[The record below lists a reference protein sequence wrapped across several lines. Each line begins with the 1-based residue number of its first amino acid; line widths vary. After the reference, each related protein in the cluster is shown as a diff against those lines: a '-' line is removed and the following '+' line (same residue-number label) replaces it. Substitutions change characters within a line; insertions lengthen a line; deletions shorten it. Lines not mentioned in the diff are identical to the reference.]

1 MQLNVLQSLLTLWLR
16 KILALVQMLKSL
28 LIENYALI
36 EKLDISFD
44 DGLTII
50 TGETGA
56 GKSILLGA
64 LGLILGQRADTK
76 VLYDQKKKCI
86 IEGTFSIQN
95 LGLEKLFS
103 ESELDYDSIAIFRR
117 EINPQGKSRA
127 FINDTP
133 VNLNVMKDIAERLID
148 IHSQHQNLLVG
159 TSVFRY
165 NIIDAFAGISQQ
177 VAEYRKEFEQLTQK
191 RKVLNDLRESERQ
204 TRSELDYLNF
214 QYDELYKAQLSADE
228 FTEIESELEILNH
241 ASEIK
246 MNLEKVDFL
255 LQNNQENILSLLS
268 EVIALFR
275 SLEKFSPQYAELYQ
289 RLLSSEIEIK
299 DIAREISA
307 GKEDVNA
314 DPARAQ
320 ELQKRYD
327 LLQKLL
333 HKHAANNME
342 ELITLRGEFK
352 EKIDGFESLEN
363 EIQVLQSECDLFE
376 KKLAEIAAKISNERK
391 NAIPAL
397 EEQISNILKELGM
410 PNGRFRVQ
418 QSQSHHLHINGTDD
432 FNFLFSANLGTEPQE
447 LTRIASGGELSRL
460 MLAMKSVVSIRNL
473 LPTIIFDEIDTGVS
487 GEIGFKMGAIL
498 GKISRNMQVISITH
512 LPQVAARGNRHFI
525 VFKETKDNFTKTL
538 VKKIEDNNR
547 VFEIAKMLGGEN
559 PSDSVLQTAEELIQK
574 QSIHKN

>member
-1 MQLNVLQSLLTLWLR
+1 
-16 KILALVQMLKSL
+16 MLKSL

-76 VLYDQKKKCI
+76 VLYDQKRKCI

-95 LGLEKLFS
+95 MGLEKLFS
-103 ESELDYDSIAIFRR
+103 ENELDYDTHAIFRR

-127 FINDTP
+127 FVNDTP

-165 NIIDAFAGISQQ
+165 NIIDAYAGISQQ
-177 VAEYRKEFEQLTQK
+177 VSEYRKEFEKLSQMRNKLSSLQ
-191 RKVLNDLRESERQ
+191 ESEKQ

-214 QYDELYKAQLSADE
+214 QYDELYKAQLNADE
-228 FTEIESELEILNH
+228 FAEIESELEILDH

-246 MNLEKVDFL
+246 MNLEKADFF
-255 LQNNQENILSLLS
+255 LQNDQENVLTLLS
-268 EVIALFR
+268 EVITLFR
-275 SLEKFSPQYAELYQ
+275 SIEKFSPQYSELYQ

-299 DIAREISA
+299 DIGREISA
-307 GKEDVNA
+307 IKEDVNA
-314 DPARAQ
+314 DPSRLQ

-333 HKHAANNME
+333 HKHAVNDMQ
-342 ELITLRGEFK
+342 ELISLRDEFR
-352 EKIDGFESLEN
+352 EKIDGFQSLEN
-363 EIQVLQSECDLFE
+363 DIQILQNECNIFE
-376 KKLAEIAAKISNERK
+376 KKLTGKALQISNERK
-391 NAIPAL
+391 KAIPAL
-397 EEQISNILKELGM
+397 EDQINQILKELGM
-410 PNGRFRVQ
+410 PNGRFKVQ
-418 QSQSHHLHINGTDD
+418 QSQSAYLNINGSDD
-432 FNFLFSANLGTEPQE
+432 FNFLFSANLGTDPQE

-460 MLAMKSVVSIRNL
+460 MLAMKSVVSLRNL

-487 GEIGFKMGAIL
+487 GEIGFKMGDIL

-512 LPQVAARGNRHFI
+512 LPQVAARGKRHFI
-525 VFKETKDNFTKTL
+525 VYKETRDNFTKTL
-538 VKKIEDNNR
+538 VKRIDDNNR
-547 VFEIAKMLGGEN
+547 VLEIAKMLGGEN
-559 PSDSVLQTAEELIQK
+559 PSESVLQTAEELIQK

>member
-1 MQLNVLQSLLTLWLR
+1 
-16 KILALVQMLKSL
+16 MLKSL

-76 VLYDQKKKCI
+76 VLYNQQRKCI
-86 IEGTFSIQN
+86 IEGTFFIEN
-95 LGLEKLFS
+95 LGIEKLFA
-103 ESELDYDSIAIFRR
+103 ENELDYDTHAIFRR

-148 IHSQHQNLLVG
+148 IHSQHQNLLLG

-165 NIIDAFAGISQQ
+165 NVIDAFAGISQK
-177 VAEYRKEFEQLTQK
+177 VAEYRKEFEKLTQL
-191 RKVLNDLRESERQ
+191 RKKLIDLQESERQ

-214 QYDELYKAQLSADE
+214 QYDELYKAQLNAGE
-228 FTEIESELEILNH
+228 FAEIESELEILNH

-246 MNLEKVDFL
+246 MNLEKADYL
-255 LQNNQENILSLLS
+255 LQNNQENVLSLLS
-268 EVIALFR
+268 EVTALFR
-275 SLEKFSPQYAELYQ
+275 SLEKFSMQYAELYQ

-299 DIAREISA
+299 DIGREIAA
-307 GKEDVNA
+307 GKEDISA

-320 ELQKRYD
+320 ELQQRYD

-333 HKHAANNME
+333 HKHAVNDMD
-342 ELITLRGEFK
+342 ELISLRDEFR

-363 EIQVLQSECDLFE
+363 EIQVLQSESDLFE
-376 KKLAEIAAKISNERK
+376 KKLTDIAGEISNERK
-391 NAIPAL
+391 KTIPAI
-397 EEQISNILKELGM
+397 EDQISNILKELGM
-410 PNGRFRVQ
+410 PNGRFRVK
-418 QSQSHHLHINGTDD
+418 QSKSHQLHINGNDD
-432 FNFLFSANLGTEPQE
+432 FNFLFSANLGTDPQE

-460 MLAMKSVVSIRNL
+460 MLAMKSVVSLRNL

-498 GKISRNMQVISITH
+498 GKISKNMQVISITH

-525 VFKETKDNFTKTL
+525 VYKETKDDYTKTL
-538 VKKIEDNNR
+538 VKKIDDKNR

-559 PSDSVLQTAEELIQK
+559 PSESVLQTAEELIQK

>member
-1 MQLNVLQSLLTLWLR
+1 
-16 KILALVQMLKSL
+16 MLKSL

-76 VLYDQKKKCI
+76 VLYDQKRKCI
-86 IEGTFSIQN
+86 IEGTFSIEN

-214 QYDELYKAQLSADE
+214 QYDELYKAQLSAGE

-246 MNLEKVDFL
+246 MNLEKADFM

-275 SLEKFSPQYAELYQ
+275 SLEKFSPQYAEQYQ

-333 HKHAANNME
+333 HKHAVNDME
-342 ELITLRGEFK
+342 ELIRLRDDFK

-363 EIQVLQSECDLFE
+363 EIQILQSECDLFE
-376 KKLAEIAAKISNERK
+376 KKLTEIASKISNERK
-391 NAIPAL
+391 NAIPVL

-418 QSQSHHLHINGTDD
+418 QTQSPHLHVNGTDD

-525 VFKETKDNFTKTL
+525 VFKETKDNYTKTL

>member
-1 MQLNVLQSLLTLWLR
+1 
-16 KILALVQMLKSL
+16 MLKSL

-76 VLYDQKKKCI
+76 VLYDQQRKCI
-86 IEGTFSIQN
+86 IEGTFFIKN
-95 LGLEKLFS
+95 LGIQKLFA
-103 ESELDYDSIAIFRR
+103 ENELDYDTHAIFRR

-148 IHSQHQNLLVG
+148 IHSQHQNLLLG

-177 VAEYRKEFEQLTQK
+177 VAEYRREFEKLSQMRYK
-191 RKVLNDLRESERQ
+191 LNGLQESEKQ

-228 FTEIESELEILNH
+228 FAEIESELEILNH

-246 MNLEKVDFL
+246 MNLEKADFL
-255 LQNNQENILSLLS
+255 LQNNQENVLSLLS
-268 EVIALFR
+268 EAITLFR
-275 SLEKFSPQYAELYQ
+275 FLGEFSPQYAELYQ

-299 DIAREISA
+299 DIGREISA
-307 GKEDVNA
+307 GKEDVSA

-320 ELQKRYD
+320 ELQQRYD

-333 HKHAANNME
+333 HKHAVNDME
-342 ELITLRGEFK
+342 ELISLRDDFK
-352 EKIDGFESLEN
+352 EKIDNFESLEN
-363 EIQVLQSECDLFE
+363 EIDVLQNECNLFE
-376 KKLAEIAAKISNERK
+376 QNLAEKAHQISIARK
-391 NAIPAL
+391 KVIPAL
-397 EEQISNILKELGM
+397 EDQINNILKELGM
-410 PNGRFRVQ
+410 PNGRFQVQ
-418 QSQSHHLHINGTDD
+418 QSQLRNLHINGSDD
-432 FNFLFSANLGTEPQE
+432 FNFLFSANLGIEPQE
-447 LTRIASGGELSRL
+447 LTKVASGGELSRL
-460 MLAMKSVVSIRNL
+460 MLAMKSVVSLRNL

-487 GEIGFKMGAIL
+487 GEIGFKMGDIL
-498 GKISRNMQVISITH
+498 GKISQNMQVISITH

-525 VFKETKDNFTKTL
+525 VYKETKDNYTKTL
-538 VKKIEDNNR
+538 VKKIDDKNR

-559 PSDSVLQTAEELIQK
+559 PSESVLQTAEELIQK